1 MFSNGNFFVYLFIVS
16 VQLHLISAE
25 TATIRR
31 TNISQNATFSTT
43 SSATEDLLT
52 KNNNNELDKKRISF
66 MAAATTAAADD
77 DDKPDV
83 NYNLL
88 KNNHTKSNRRREKS
102 LPDDD
107 DRRVLAAAATPSS
120 MDAAATGFRI
130 ELSQGNIEELPEPMA
145 LFGMG
150 KSSASATSSGG
161 GHHHH
166 SSSHHRTPVVAATD
180 GLLSGPLPVFPER
193 SDAVYF
199 VVAVIGGAKV
209 WSRTLARCLMEMGP
223 PFGSPLGPPLR
234 PLYVDL
240 PANGKFSVK
249 VLTSFCQQ
257 TDRVP
262 LAGVVVI
269 GDGQSARAIALSGHS
284 MQIPVLW
291 ARGGTAN
298 IHSTHSEYHA
308 TLQSILQPS
317 AREILEAIRALFL
330 QTHWHSFFVL
340 SDVDATM
347 VLAGIEGFPLKQPP
361 LKPTILPLPPADGNV
376 FRQLAEISRSTR
388 GIVLLLCNLV
398 SARNVMSEAKR
409 LNMAGGHFIWL
420 WADTSSTAE
429 FFDVNK
435 SPSVP
440 ESQEHNGGDNG
451 DGLVDEDEENL
462 LNYPE
467 AVKQYTNTHSA
478 GGVNENVIAGGKSN
492 PSGGGKVSQH
502 RHHSAPAGFH
512 QRGGFDTSWN
522 PFHNTV
528 DPHKRGSAG
537 DSNFETLD
545 RRGGSSSSVASAEGR
560 YLVDVHESSYES
572 VENSYVTTTKANH
585 MIDSEEYSDEEEEN
599 AAEQPGFKKFFEAT
613 KFDNKNLDSY
623 YNVLSSS
630 TGGGINTSDSSS
642 SNHQSPKPKRTS
654 SLHYGINAS
663 SASSHVLFHHY
674 KDFPV
679 GLLALRPVKMAV
691 DQNFIRSTIRLF
703 ASTWAQ
709 VQINAARDLEKTRQR
724 VSINPYGDSMSWS
737 PENQDQSGRGTR
749 RRRRGRRRRRRRF
762 IDDNEFDIVNSN
774 QQQQQLKQNSVHRIK
789 NLSSNSSKK
798 TFRSE
803 KVADSSRSSST
814 NSNINI
820 NRSGDSN
827 KLNSSFYIHNNNNKE
842 NTTNQNNNTS
852 NRSIPT
858 QNSSG
863 SSRNS
868 SYNQN
873 LSGLTNQNNE
883 NDDKSKKVNDDKEE
897 EEDKSSWETPR
908 TNNQSNTNT
917 NKQEEEEQSADN
929 VDKNNDDSKAQH
941 ESPLPAAGK
950 VKRASFPWSTK
961 KVVDSGSRR
970 SSSSSRRRPTDGG
983 DIVGDDNESKMGS
996 RLAMDDDEDDGN
1008 DGRYRKPGTPFFTGG
1023 CFGSASRSD
1032 VHRAELFSRALKTST
1047 SQAMSGDLTLDGGQ
1061 REHPLITKFEI
1072 LNLVPDNNGRHL
1084 QLFEDELTI
1093 VRHRS
1098 QQRRRPRYPST
1109 KWRRVGLIAGRNV
1122 HLDTIVWP
1130 GGDIVVSGKEQRRKS
1145 NIRLALYSVGSSIGL
1160 SAKSRTVFR
1169 VVTALAPPF
1178 VMASELDED
1187 GLCLR
1192 GLPCHRLLPNRKH
1205 NLTIMFN
1212 NIETQQRFTQDYLD
1226 HGGKVPSDETDNF
1239 SNPMFET
1246 KCCYGLSMDLLDN
1259 IATEL
1264 EFEFHLYIVHDEL
1277 FGAKFSTLNDFKPRR
1292 ASAKGANAGNN
1303 HDTNNNRQ
1311 ASSGSGGSSTSGVKE
1326 QQHEQH
1332 KTKDS
1337 TMMVDDV
1344 NDQYPA
1350 NSNSAANQ
1358 QQQQKEQQQQQ
1369 QQRRYH
1375 SPEGRTRTRRHSS
1388 PPSDGSASL
1397 ERENSLNSNEFN
1409 SMKKKVSSSSVN
1421 MGVKQQG
1428 RRILKR
1434 HQRQATAFNS
1444 NDNDA
1449 ATTADDYNTQ
1459 TNVEVSNKIDAISAT
1474 MKDSKDVVEDVSLN
1488 DWVVLNDYI
1497 DDQEETGAPNDD
1509 NMEQPFNGKRIQWNG
1524 IIGDL
1529 ISGSADMSFAPLTVS
1544 RARAEVID
1552 FSAPYFHGG
1561 VSLLAA
1567 PKRKSEIPLL
1577 AFLLPFSPELWIA
1590 IFTSLNV
1597 TAIAVAIYEW
1607 LSPFGLNP
1615 WGRQRS
1621 KNFSMSSAL
1630 WVMWGLLCGHLV
1642 AFKAP
1647 KSWPNKF
1654 LINVWGGFSVIFIAS
1669 YTANIAALI
1678 AGLFFHNSGNTPEV
1692 SLFKQRVGAPVSSST
1707 ESFMKQHRPH
1717 EWEHIKKYSLMNI
1730 EDGIRGLKNG
1740 SLDLLLG
1747 DTPILDYYRA
1757 IDHGCNLLRVGETYV
1772 EDTYAIGMKKGF
1784 PLKDSISALIAKY
1797 SSNGYLDI
1805 LAEKWYGGLPCFKLD
1820 SDIIM
1825 PRPLG
1830 VAAVAGVFL
1839 LLGLGI
1845 TVGVVILIFEHW
1857 FYKFMLPKLR
1867 HKPKGTVWRS
1877 RNIMF
1882 FSQKLYRFINCVEL
1896 VSPHHAARELVHTLR
1911 QGQIASL
1918 FQKSIKREDEQ
1929 RRRRKSKAQF
1939 FEMIQEIRRVQQAE
1953 KMKSKLEVLK
1963 EHAEAESHP
1972 PTMQIPEIIT
1982 PHSRSPK
1989 PRSSPRSKLFSSR
2002 HKRSRSNSSTLNVR
2016 RFSNDSIL
2024 SDRLDTIGRRLSR
2037 DLTNSPPDFGRRFDT
2052 LSATNTGSGS
2062 TVKFETYSAK
2072 DLSTDK
2078 IEETKFDTFSA
2089 KELTVPSKKH
2099 LNKRAPLNS
2108 DTFKPMGGKE
2118 TSGESSSNSTDSPTV
2133 QLLPVLREGLISPV
2147 CQEDRAQALL
2157 RERMHEELITK
2168 YGECEYEVI
2177 VPIEDSSPPQTSSQR
2192 TSFRSSNRSPPL
2204 SLMRHRQRSLDGL
2217 EQRPKM
2223 PSPPRISVDTDSRH
2237 VSISR
2242 SNLREV
2248 SLERLSREDLLRLS
2262 ESTESEI
2269 HDYLSK
2275 PAIER
2280 SLEPP

>member
-31 TNISQNATFSTT
+31 INISQNATPSTT
-43 SSATEDLLT
+43 ANATAAATANATTEDLLT
-52 KNNNNELDKKRISF
+52 KSNSSNNELDKERASF
-66 MAAATTAAADD
+66 LANE
-77 DDKPDV
+77 KPVPDV
-83 NYNLL
+83 DANLL

-102 LPDDD
+102 VPDENNLRVPLDISTIHTPVDD
-107 DRRVLAAAATPSS
+107 AGAAAK
-120 MDAAATGFRI
+120 GFRI
-130 ELSQGNIEELPEPMA
+130 ELSQGDIEQLPQPMA

-150 KSSASATSSGG
+150 KSATATSSGG
-161 GHHHH
+161 GYHHH
-166 SSSHHRTPVVAATD
+166 SSNHHRAPVVAATD
-180 GLLSGPLPVFPER
+180 GLLGSGPLPVFPER

-209 WSRTLARCLMEMGP
+209 WSRTLARSLMEMGP

-257 TDRVP
+257 TDGVP

-347 VLAGIEGFPLKQPP
+347 VLAGTEGLPLKLPP
-361 LKPTILPLPPADGNV
+361 LKPTILPLPPTDGNV

-435 SPSVP
+435 SPSGP
-440 ESQEHNGGDNG
+440 ETQEHNSDGDG
-451 DGLVDEDEENL
+451 DDGLVDEEENIL
-462 LNYPE
+462 KYPE
-467 AVKQYTNTHSA
+467 AVKQFTNPIVG
-478 GGVNENVIAGGKSN
+478 GGVDENVIAAGKSN
-492 PSGGGKVSQH
+492 PGGGGGGGRNAGVGGGGSGKVPQH
-502 RHHSAPAGFH
+502 RHNSPPAGFH

-528 DPHKRGSAG
+528 DPHKRGSSSG
-537 DSNFETLD
+537 DDANFETLD
-545 RRGGSSSSVASAEGR
+545 KLRRPNVASAEGR

-572 VENSYVTTTKANH
+572 AEPSYVTTKANH
-585 MIDSEEYSDEEEEN
+585 IMDSEEYSDEEDED
-599 AAEQPGFKKFFEAT
+599 AAEQPGFRKFFEAT

-623 YNVLSSS
+623 YNILSSS
-630 TGGGINTSDSSS
+630 GSNGSSDTSY
-642 SNHQSPKPKRTS
+642 NHQSPKPKRTS

-679 GLLALRPVKMAV
+679 GLLALRPIKMAV

-724 VSINPYGDSMSWS
+724 VSINPYGENLGWS
-737 PENQDQSGRGTR
+737 PEDRDQSVRGKR
-749 RRRRGRRRRRRRF
+749 RRRRGRRRRKRRF
-762 IDDNEFDIVNSN
+762 IDENELDIVNSN
-774 QQQQQLKQNSVHRIK
+774 QPKQNSVHRIK
-789 NLSSNSSKK
+789 NLSSNINNNNSSN
-798 TFRSE
+798 TFRSK
-803 KVADSSRSSST
+803 KVADSSSSSRNSSN
-814 NSNINI
+814 NSNNINYNNNNYI

-827 KLNSSFYIHNNNNKE
+827 KLNSSFYIHKNNNNKE
-842 NTTNQNNNTS
+842 NITNNSTS
-852 NRSIPT
+852 DSNLSSHYLS
-858 QNSSG
+858 NSS
-863 SSRNS
+863 SNSNKNS

-873 LSGLTNQNNE
+873 LSGLTNQNKNDE
-883 NDDKSKKVNDDKEE
+883 NGRRKD
-897 EEDKSSWETPR
+897 EDKSSWKIPR
-908 TNNQSNTNT
+908 TNNQSNTN
-917 NKQEEEEQSADN
+917 NNNNNSADN
-929 VDKNNDDSKAQH
+929 KVDKKNDFQEHATADS
-941 ESPLPAAGK
+941 SSGGK
-950 VKRASFPWSTK
+950 VKRASFPWNTNK
-961 KVVDSGSRR
+961 GLDSGSRR
-970 SSSSSRRRPTDGG
+970 GSSSSRRRPVDG
-983 DIVGDDNESKMGS
+983 DLVGADSNDSKKGGS
-996 RLAMDDDEDDGN
+996 RLTHGEDEDGVDDDDDVDEDV
-1008 DGRYRKPGTPFFTGG
+1008 RYRRKPGTPFFAGG

-1032 VHRAELFSRALKTST
+1032 VQRAELFSRALKTTT

-1072 LNLVPDNNGRHL
+1072 LNLVPDATGRQL
-1084 QLFEDELTI
+1084 QLFEDELAI

-1145 NIRLALYSVGSSIGL
+1145 NIRLALYSVASSIGL

-1212 NIETQQRFTQDYLD
+1212 NIETQQRFTQDVLD

-1277 FGAKFSTLNDFKPRR
+1277 FGAKFSTLNDFVPRR
-1292 ASAKGANAGNN
+1292 AASPKGGGHN
-1303 HDTNNNRQ
+1303 HDTNNNNRQ
-1311 ASSGSGGSSTSGVKE
+1311 ASGPSPSSGVKE
-1326 QQHEQH
+1326 QQQQNKQQEHHH
-1332 KTKDS
+1332 KTKDATL
-1337 TMMVDDV
+1337 TMDDV

-1350 NSNSAANQ
+1350 NSAGATNQ
-1358 QQQQKEQQQQQ
+1358 QQQEKERQQQQQ

-1375 SPEGRTRTRRHSS
+1375 SPEGRTRTRRQSS
-1388 PPSDGSASL
+1388 S
-1397 ERENSLNSNEFN
+1397 
-1409 SMKKKVSSSSVN
+1409 SSSSV
-1421 MGVKQQG
+1421 
-1428 RRILKR
+1428 
-1434 HQRQATAFNS
+1434 
-1444 NDNDA
+1444 
-1449 ATTADDYNTQ
+1449 
-1459 TNVEVSNKIDAISAT
+1459 
-1474 MKDSKDVVEDVSLN
+1474 
-1488 DWVVLNDYI
+1488 
-1497 DDQEETGAPNDD
+1497 
-1509 NMEQPFNGKRIQWNG
+1509 QWNG

-1717 EWEHIKKYSLMNI
+1717 EWEHIKKYTLMNI

-1740 SLDLLLG
+1740 TLDLLLG

-1963 EHAEAESHP
+1963 EHAEAEGHP
-1972 PTMQIPEIIT
+1972 TIQIPEIIT

-2072 DLSTDK
+2072 DLSSEK
-2078 IEETKFDTFSA
+2078 IEETKFDTYSA
-2089 KELTVPSKKH
+2089 KELTVPVKKH
-2099 LNKRAPLNS
+2099 QNRRSPLNS
-2108 DTFKPMGGKE
+2108 ETFKPMMGKE
-2118 TSGESSSNSTDSPTV
+2118 ASGESSSNSTDSPTV
-2133 QLLPVLREGLISPV
+2133 QLLPVLREGLVSPI

-2192 TSFRSSNRSPPL
+2192 TSFRSTNRSPPL
-2204 SLMRHRQRSLDGL
+2204 TLMRHRQRSLDGL

-2223 PSPPRISVDTDSRH
+2223 PSPPRISVDTDTRQ